1 MAYSVGHVGC
11 VELLLH
17 GGCGGRDMG
26 WRGKVIVRRGMIE
39 WRGVFRWLC
48 VFGCVGGGVE

>member
-1 MAYSVGHVGC
+1 
-11 VELLLH
+11 
-17 GGCGGRDMG
+17 MG

-48 VFGCVGGGVE
+48 VSGCVGKGME

>member
-1 MAYSVGHVGC
+1 
-11 VELLLH
+11 
-17 GGCGGRDMG
+17 MG

-48 VFGCVGGGVE
+48 VSECAGKGVEWKSQNDLVRL

>member
-1 MAYSVGHVGC
+1 
-11 VELLLH
+11 
-17 GGCGGRDMG
+17 MG

-48 VFGCVGGGVE
+48 VFGCVGKGMEWKSQNDLVFL